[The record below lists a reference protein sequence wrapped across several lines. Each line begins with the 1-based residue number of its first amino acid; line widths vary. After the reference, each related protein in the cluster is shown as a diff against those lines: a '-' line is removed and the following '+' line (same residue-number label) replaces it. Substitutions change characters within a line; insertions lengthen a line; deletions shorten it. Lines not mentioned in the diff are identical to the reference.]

1 MDDCIFC
8 RIARGEMD
16 AKVVYSDDEFVAF
29 DDIMPQAPVHT
40 LVIPREHYRDM
51 NDDVPSELMGR
62 LCGVVGKVA
71 EAKGVAGSGYRV
83 IVNNGTE
90 AGQTVRHLHVHIL
103 GGARMG
109 HGMVNL
115 ESGARPEQ
123 G

>member
-8 RIARGEMD
+8 RIARGEID

-29 DDIMPQAPVHT
+29 DDMMPQAPVHT
-40 LVIPREHYRDM
+40 LVIPREHYRDL
-51 NDDVPSELMGR
+51 NDDVPCELMGR
-62 LCGVVGKVA
+62 LCAVVGKVA

-83 IVNNGTE
+83 IVNNGPE
-90 AGQTVRHLHVHIL
+90 AGQTVSHLHVHIL

-115 ESGARPEQ
+115 EPGARPEQ